1 MTQTPT
7 QINKSILKVL
17 TEETAIEA
25 VAKSI
30 RELQQLKQF
39 VLWLWEKQPKL
50 FPELD
55 KDMLENANWRAVAN
69 QLFGIK
75 SYYSISETAALLSVT
90 RATVYNYIKRG
101 LLKADYLGTRMRISQ
116 ESIDALWEKSYY
128 EVKNPKGG
136 K

>member
-1 MTQTPT
+1 MAPTPT
-7 QINKSILKVL
+7 QTTKGILQVL
-17 TEETAIEA
+17 TSDATIEG

-30 RELQQLKQF
+30 QEAPQLMRF
-39 VLWLWEKQPKL
+39 VLWLWEKQPAL
-50 FPELD
+50 FTGLD
-55 KDMLENANWRAVAN
+55 KDAMEGANWRAVFD
-69 QLFGIK
+69 QLHGITR
-75 SYYSISETAALLSVT
+75 YYSIGEIAALLSVT